1 VGAGGRRA
9 AQAGVVRSVR
19 EENAAKDALDDACVR
34 WTRADDAW
42 QAITWAIVHDVNVGS
57 PIGESGVTRALELD
71 GARSNDTPTVWVLY
85 GIQPTLVTVYEARF
99 TEAAL
104 WQIGR
109 A

>member
-1 VGAGGRRA
+1 MGAGSRRA

-19 EENAAKDALDDACVR
+19 EENAARDAL
-34 WTRADDAW
+34 DDAW
-42 QAITWAIVHDVNVGS
+42 QAITWAIIHDVNAGS

-85 GIQPTLVTVYEARF
+85 GVQPTLVTVYEARF
-99 TEAAL
+99 TEASL